1 MGFNYVSEVS
11 TPDSK
16 AASEDAVISVA
27 NIFTFVKN
35 REGSYEA
42 NRAFC
47 LTGILHLNEFF
58 LANCNK

>member
-35 REGSYEA
+35 RDGSYEA
-42 NRAFC
+42 N
-47 LTGILHLNEFF
+47 LHVMEAMKQTEHFV
-58 LANCNK
+58 